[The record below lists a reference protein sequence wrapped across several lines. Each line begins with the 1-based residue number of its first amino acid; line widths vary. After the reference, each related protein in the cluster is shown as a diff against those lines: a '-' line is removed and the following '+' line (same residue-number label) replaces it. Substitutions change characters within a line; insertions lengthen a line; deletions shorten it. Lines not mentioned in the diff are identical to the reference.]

1 MAEIKEI
8 IDSLKDWVVTPIQE
22 SISFRARSAFFGS
35 FVISWLVL
43 NWDKIAY
50 FILSGDDII
59 KKLYILKSELPEPGY
74 EHSYFYLLVYHFWYS
89 LLFATLF
96 TAFYPA
102 SMIAIKW
109 FHGFFFRKLNSLDVS
124 YQKKIEA
131 MKKELE
137 DDIIEKKGKQ
147 DERRAEID
155 SVIAKKRQE
164 AYILDNGTDALRQ
177 EFNTNALNNERLL
190 IEIKTNR
197 DIITKL
203 EERKVEVNADIAQL
217 SDRYDTLKTQNEIHE
232 KLTSD
237 IAKLTADL
245 DVAIASKK
253 EVDNTLVPIISSYK
267 SYVQYSFLLKEALSN
282 ERISK
287 DKLYNELYDLINK
300 INGGRSLV
308 LDYPMLSTIYSQR
321 NGEMPVGDYAPI
333 EEPRNLFE

>member
-1 MAEIKEI
+1 
-8 IDSLKDWVVTPIQE
+8 
-22 SISFRARSAFFGS
+22 
-35 FVISWLVL
+35 
-43 NWDKIAY
+43 
-50 FILSGDDII
+50 
-59 KKLYILKSELPEPGY
+59 
-74 EHSYFYLLVYHFWYS
+74 
-89 LLFATLF
+89 
-96 TAFYPA
+96 
-102 SMIAIKW
+102 
-109 FHGFFFRKLNSLDVS
+109 
-124 YQKKIEA
+124 

-203 EERKVEVNADIAQL
+203 EERKVEINADIAQL